1 MSKLKAHVSERKKK
15 EVIKLKR
22 LIKDYPVIG
31 LVDITS
37 LPSPQLQ
44 KMRKNLKDDMTIYVS
59 KKRLIQMVLDQS
71 KDIKGIGELKSYLR
85 GMPALILSKEDPFKL
100 AKVLRNNKSR
110 APAKPG
116 QVAPNNILVNKGPT
130 SFAPGP
136 IISELT
142 SVGLKASVEAGKIV
156 IKEDKVVAK
165 EGDIIGPK
173 LADVLAKLKIE
184 PMEVGLNVSAILQDG
199 VIYGKDILSIDE
211 KQYLENL
218 RVASREAFALG
229 LSVGYVTKEN
239 INFLIQRTYNEAKA
253 LLLESKFVTSENI
266 KDVLSKIEQEVSA
279 VKEKIEEG
287 AALPEE
293 EIDVKEEV
301 SEALIEQETEEEIDV
316 KEDESVID
324 VYKETEK
331 IEEPK
336 KPAENIVE
344 ETIEKVKGGKMIR
357 EKPETY
363 QGPTKELME
372 KTVEIVKEL
381 TDRKAD
387 SERKAQGKKKKEK
400 EFREAEKKAQEVL
413 GKL

>member
-156 IKEDKVVAK
+156 IKEDKIVAK

-184 PMEVGLNVSAILQDG
+184 PMEVGLNVSAILQGG
-199 VIYGKDILSIDE
+199 VIYGKDVLSIDE

-287 AALPEE
+287 AAL
-293 EIDVKEEV
+293 
-301 SEALIEQETEEEIDV
+301 
-316 KEDESVID
+316 
-324 VYKETEK
+324 
-331 IEEPK
+331 
-336 KPAENIVE
+336 
-344 ETIEKVKGGKMIR
+344 
-357 EKPETY
+357 
-363 QGPTKELME
+363 
-372 KTVEIVKEL
+372 
-381 TDRKAD
+381 
-387 SERKAQGKKKKEK
+387 
-400 EFREAEKKAQEVL
+400 
-413 GKL
+413 